1 MLRHKLSLL
10 DTTHMIYSRSCDPAP
25 NLLSRFRQNMLPQV
39 LISIAAALPLEL
51 IHRIGDHEREQD
63 GRLLCDMEG
72 RRPKESLILILLSL
86 HLH

>member
-1 MLRHKLSLL
+1 
-10 DTTHMIYSRSCDPAP
+10 
-25 NLLSRFRQNMLPQV
+25 MLPQV

>member
-1 MLRHKLSLL
+1 
-10 DTTHMIYSRSCDPAP
+10 MIYSKSCDPAP
-25 NLLSRFRQNMLPQV
+25 NLLMSRFRQNMLPQV

-63 GRLLCDMEG
+63 GRVLCDMEG